1 MLAVSVCLSV
11 CLSLSRQFLSLSQ
24 SLAPSLPRKAVL
36 WEAGAWG
43 IGQSRSMPLLG

>member
-11 CLSLSRQFLSLSQ
+11 CLSLVSFSLFLSH
-24 SLAPSLPRKAVL
+24 LAPSLPRKAAL

>member
-11 CLSLSRQFLSLSQ
+11 CLSRQFLSLSQ
-24 SLAPSLPRKAVL
+24 SLAPSLPGKAAL